1 MAEFLAA
8 HKRTSLNEGGYA
20 HVKGDR
26 GGETYKG
33 ISRVHWPN
41 WAGWA
46 IVDKHKPLKHNAKI
60 KDNELEVMVNMFY
73 KRNFWDK
80 VGGDS
85 IDDQETAFKLYDF
98 AVTSGQPMSIKQ
110 IQKVLGLTETGKIDS
125 TLTAAINNPAK
136 YLIT

>member
-8 HKRTSLNEGGYA
+8 HKRTAVSEGGYA
-20 HVKGDR
+20 NVAADR

-33 ISRVHWPN
+33 ISRVHWPK
-41 WAGWA
+41 WSGWP

-60 KDNELEVMVNMFY
+60 KDAQLESLVNLFY

-80 VGGDS
+80 VAGDA

-98 AVTSGQPMSIKQ
+98 AVTSGQPRSIQQ
-110 IQKVLGLTETGKIDS
+110 IQKALGLPETGKINAALID
-125 TLTAAINNPAK
+125 AINNPAK
-136 YLIT
+136 HLIK